1 MKKYDQRFT
10 DVDLAVQVV
19 IECLHAQ
26 PANSWLS
33 IGELRA
39 QTKWPPRNGPGLVE
53 MNTAVNEAAKCGL
66 VEFKDGWDCKANMP
80 ARVRLIT
87 PPEAPA
93 TENT

>member
-1 MKKYDQRFT
+1 MKKYDQKFM
-10 DVDLAVQVV
+10 DVDAAVQVV
-19 IECLHAQ
+19 IGCLRAQ

-39 QTKWPPRNGPGLVE
+39 QTKWPTRNGPGLVE

-66 VEFKDGWDCKANMP
+66 VEFRDGWDVKANLP

-87 PPEAPA
+87 TPA
-93 TENT
+93 VPGKENA